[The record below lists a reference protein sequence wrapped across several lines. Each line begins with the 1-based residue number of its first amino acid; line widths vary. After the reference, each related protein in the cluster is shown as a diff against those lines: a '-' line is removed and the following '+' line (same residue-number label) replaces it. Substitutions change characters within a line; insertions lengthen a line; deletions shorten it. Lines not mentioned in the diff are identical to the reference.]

1 MEYPTPMRYI
11 DYELEDF
18 LMDEFFIQ
26 WVKFPD
32 SNNCH
37 FWEKWL
43 QEYPQKRETVLQASL
58 LIRGVHYTQR
68 EVFSDTMYV
77 ESFETIIR
85 SSGLRTQE
93 ISSNK
98 TTSSLLNLFSLRK
111 FVAVLVVGF
120 CCWMGYSL
128 MFQQKEVTEAVVE
141 IPVVKKVNPAG
152 IKSLITLSDGSKVYL
167 NAGSSLH
174 YPKQFSATSRDVQL
188 TGEAFFDIK
197 SEADRPFIV
206 STGSTQIKVLGTSF
220 NVNQGENGKLAVAL
234 VSGKVRVNDEKGN
247 QVNLEPNEMLVMEN
261 GGKFYKTG
269 FDSLEILGWKDK
281 KLVFKKDTF
290 ISVKRKIEN
299 WYGVEIEVKGKMPK
313 TWQYTGVYR
322 DELLDNVLQGIF
334 YTSGISYKIDG
345 KKVTIYNPI

>member
-1 MEYPTPMRYI
+1 MRYS

-37 FWEKWL
+37 FWEKWV
-43 QEYPQKRETVLQASL
+43 QEYPQKREMVLQASV
-58 LIRGVHYTQR
+58 LIRGIHYTQK
-68 EVFSDTMYV
+68 EAFSDTMYV
-77 ESFETIIR
+77 ESFENIIR
-85 SSGLRTQE
+85 STNLPSGNTASTRA
-93 ISSNK
+93 
-98 TTSSLLNLFSLRK
+98 TSTFLYLFSLRK
-111 FVAVLVVGF
+111 FVAVLVLGF

-128 MFQQKEVTEAVVE
+128 MFQQEELTIAAVE
-141 IPVVKKVNPAG
+141 IPLVKKFNPAG

-174 YPKQFSATSRDVQL
+174 YPKQFSAEKREVQL
-188 TGEAFFDIK
+188 TGEAFFDIQ

-220 NVNQGENGKLAVAL
+220 NVNQGEDGKLAVAL

-247 QVNLEPNEMLVMEN
+247 QVNLEPNEMLVMED

-281 KLVFKKDTF
+281 HLVFKMDAFGT
-290 ISVKRKIEN
+290 VQRKIEN
-299 WYGVEIEVKGKMPK
+299 WYGVEIQVKGRMPK
-313 TWQYTGVYR
+313 NWVYTGIYR
-322 DELLDNVLQGIF
+322 DELLENVLAGIF
-334 YTSGISYKIDG
+334 HTSGIAYKIEG
-345 KKVTIYNPI
+345 KKVTIYNRK